1 VIHYIINNSI
11 FRERGFMINLIRSVI
26 EASWSLLLDSSVYI
40 LFGILVAGLLKVFLN
55 PETVARHLGT
65 GRFSSVIKAAIL
77 GVPLPLC
84 SCGVLPAA
92 VSLKKQGA
100 NKGAT
105 TAFLISTPESGVDS
119 IAISYALL
127 DPIMTVIRPV
137 AAFITAIA
145 AGFIENIID
154 WPKPLVPISPDI
166 SCTVDDQ
173 CGTDGTSVP
182 DIPATQHEKWNR
194 IRDGLRYA
202 LVDVWGDIALWFF
215 AGLLI
220 AGLIMVVIPEEL
232 MTRWLDGGFSSM
244 LLMLIIG
251 IPLYICATASTPV
264 AAALILKGVS
274 PGTALVF
281 LLVGPATNI
290 TSISVLIGILGKKST
305 VRYLLILSFCAVL
318 FGLAVDQIYA
328 MAGISPQAVIGEAA
342 ELVPH
347 NLKLGGAF
355 LLLFLSIQ
363 PFSSW
368 LKRMVTPKKQLTFQS
383 GFPDISTYKKKGK
396 GKQ

>member
-1 VIHYIINNSI
+1 M
-11 FRERGFMINLIRSVI
+11 FNLIRAVI
-26 EASWSLLLDSSVYI
+26 EASWSLLLDSSVYM
-40 LFGILVAGLLKVFLN
+40 LLGILVAGLLKIFLN
-55 PETVARHLGT
+55 PETVAKHLGF

-100 NKGAT
+100 NRGAT

-137 AAFITAIA
+137 AAFITAMA
-145 AGFIENIID
+145 AGFIENIVD
-154 WPKPLVPISPDI
+154 WPEPLAPIPSNI
-166 SCTVDDQ
+166 SYPVNNQ
-173 CGTDGTSVP
+173 CGKDPRSVP
-182 DIPATQHEKWNR
+182 DIPADNSKWSR
-194 IRDGLRYA
+194 IIDGLRYA
-202 LVDVWGDIALWFF
+202 LVDVWGDIAVWFF
-215 AGLLI
+215 AGLAI
-220 AGLIMVVIPEEL
+220 AGLILVVIPDEL

-244 LLMLIIG
+244 LIMLVIG

-290 TSISVLIGILGKKST
+290 TSLSVLIGILGKKGT
-305 VRYLLILSFCAVL
+305 VRYLLILSSCAVL
-318 FGLAVDQIYA
+318 FGLAVDQLYA
-328 MAGISPQAVIGEAA
+328 IAGISPQAIIGEAS

-347 NLKLGGAF
+347 GLKLGGAF
-355 LLLFLSIQ
+355 LLLSISIQ
-363 PFSSW
+363 PLSRW
-368 LKRMVTPKKQLTFQS
+368 LKRIIAPKKALTFQS
-383 GFPDISTYKKKGK
+383 GFPDIGSYKKKGR

>member
-1 VIHYIINNSI
+1 MV
-11 FRERGFMINLIRSVI
+11 NLIRAVF
-26 EASWSLLLDSSVYI
+26 EASWSLLLDSSIYI
-40 LFGILVAGLLKVFLN
+40 LFGILVAGLLKIFLN
-55 PETVARHLGT
+55 PETVAKHLGS
-65 GRFSSVIKAAIL
+65 GRFSSVIKAAL
-77 GVPLPLC
+77 MGVPLPLC

-137 AAFITAIA
+137 AAFITAMA

-154 WPKPLVPISPDI
+154 WPKPLAPIPPNIGCPVADP
-166 SCTVDDQ
+166 
-173 CGTDGTSVP
+173 CGTDETSVP
-182 DIPATQHEKWNR
+182 DIPATHHGKWSR
-194 IRDGLRYA
+194 IGDGLRYA
-202 LVDVWGDIALWFF
+202 LFDVWGDIALWFF
-215 AGLLI
+215 AGLVI
-220 AGLIMVVIPEEL
+220 AGLIMVVIPDEV

-244 LLMLIIG
+244 LLMLVIG

-274 PGTALVF
+274 PGAALVF

-290 TSISVLIGILGKKST
+290 TSLSVLVGILGKKST
-305 VRYLLILSFCAVL
+305 ARYLLILSSFAIL
-318 FGLAVDQIYA
+318 FGLAVDQLYA
-328 MAGISPQAVIGEAA
+328 IAGISPQAIIGEAA
-342 ELVPH
+342 ELVPY
-347 NLKLGGAF
+347 NLKMGGAF
-355 LLLFLSIQ
+355 LLLLLSIH

-368 LKRMVTPKKQLTFQS
+368 LKRKTSPKKQLTFKS
-383 GFPDISTYKKKGK
+383 GFPDISVYKKKGK